1 MEIKTDCKYYRGP
14 VGKEVHARCVGLKKL
29 YCSTETC
36 AFYKPKKVV
45 AKVENKGNNVEGLWV

>member
-45 AKVENKGNNVEGLWV
+45 AKVENKGNNV